1 MMELKKTLLNN
12 KKIIVSIIVVLLGLA
27 ALLGY
32 KNIINKKMDA
42 SKGAKE
48 YILVVRDVDNTFNNE
63 YKFKTDESSLGK
75 DLDNRGIIETDD
87 SGATRFVTA
96 VDGKKADSSKQE
108 WWNLKVNDENSTTG
122 VDDTVI
128 NDGDK
133 IEFVLTTGW

>member
-1 MMELKKTLLNN
+1 MELKKTLLNN

-63 YKFKTDESSLGK
+63 LKGG
-75 DLDNRGIIETDD
+75 NGI
-87 SGATRFVTA
+87 
-96 VDGKKADSSKQE
+96 
-108 WWNLKVNDENSTTG
+108 VNSFIY
-122 VDDTVI
+122 DDT
-128 NDGDK
+128 NGSWTHKATEDS
-133 IEFVLTTGW
+133 TP